1 MGELTTAEILREV
14 VDSDGN
20 LKPGFS
26 GIGRF
31 RGRND
36 YTDDE
41 ETVLKY
47 FFTNINSNVYCA
59 TDNMPNELWA
69 LVMGQYAR
77 SSMTGRDR
85 LLKLFTD
92 MEEKGEGLPVSKLA
106 SMIREGSD
114 IAVALKNHLSK
125 AGKFIETWGVKYGHA
140 SLRDSG
146 VIRMCM
152 EGVSQVATNILES
165 AREGAYQEQSTRA
178 LPYTKE
184 NIGIPYEIK
193 GTNYETM
200 LLELQMKLIS
210 LYEEIYGKLLI
221 HLKHKY
227 ANLRV
232 EADEKILAETGN
244 KEAVLSD
251 REWDSI
257 IAGKAFDVA
266 RYLLPL
272 NMTTSLGMTLNTRR
286 FQDKLSAWQSSDLME
301 IRVLGKAA
309 QIESMKISPTL
320 MKYGNKSEF
329 RASIPAKLRNLN
341 KKYIDNNPD
350 KSKFE
355 YKHYE
360 VTSKIISCPDNLQ
373 ELVLASIMING
384 SDGSVSMEEMMKMVK
399 KMSFDQKK
407 EIAESVTLDKLS
419 HEIFPKVMECGAVV
433 FERLY
438 DLGAFRDLQR
448 QRGDRQQYNKYSVIG
463 YNMPEEVE
471 EIGLK
476 QDFVGLMVEVKQFYD
491 FLRKEG
497 QPAASQYVPVMA
509 NVIRHVATKDVV
521 QCFYEAKLRAQ
532 PAGIDSYRSIA
543 QQEISQLLE
552 VMPVFK
558 GLIPYDDEYYELGRL
573 TETVNGKINRVK
585 QKAKNTQKPAMQVQT
600 NPAS

>member
-1 MGELTTAEILREV
+1 MGGLTTADVLKEV
-14 VDSDGN
+14 IDTDGN

-31 RGRND
+31 RGRTD
-36 YTDDE
+36 YTADE
-41 ETVLKY
+41 KTVLRY
-47 FFTNINSNVYCA
+47 FFTNIESNVYCA

-92 MEEKGEGLPVSKLA
+92 MEEKGEGLPVSELA
-106 SMIREGSD
+106 SMIRDGADVSE
-114 IAVALKNHLSK
+114 ALKKHLSK

-152 EGVSQVATNILES
+152 EGVSQGATNILES

-184 NIGIPYEIK
+184 NIGIPYEIR
-193 GTNYETM
+193 GTQYEQM
-200 LLELQMKLIS
+200 LLDLQANLIN
-210 LYEEIYGKLLI
+210 LYEEIYGKVLV
-221 HLKHKY
+221 HLKQKY
-227 ANLRV
+227 AHMRV
-232 EADEKILAETGN
+232 EADEKIIAETGN

-286 FQDKLSAWQSSDLME
+286 FQDKLSAWQSHDLME
-301 IRVLGKAA
+301 IRVLGRAA

-329 RASIPAKLRNLN
+329 RAAIPAKLRNLN
-341 KKYIDNNPD
+341 KKYIDSNPA
-350 KSKFE
+350 KPKFE
-355 YKHYE
+355 YKHYD
-360 VTSKIISCPDNLQ
+360 VQSKMISCPDDLQ
-373 ELVLASIMING
+373 ELVLASILLNG
-384 SDGSVSMEEMMKMVK
+384 SDGSTSLADLKKMVSD
-399 KMSFDQKK
+399 MSFEEKR
-407 EIAESVTLDKLS
+407 EIAESVTLGKQS
-419 HEIFPKVMECGAVV
+419 HEIFPKLMECGAVV

-463 YNMPEEVE
+463 YNMPKEVE

-476 QDFVGLMVEVKQFYD
+476 DEFVTLMVEVKQFYD
-491 FLRKEG
+491 LLRKEG
-497 QPAASQYVPVMA
+497 HPAAAQYVPVMA
-509 NVIRHVATKDVV
+509 NVIRHVTTKDVV

-543 QQEISQLLE
+543 QQEISQILE

-558 GLIPYDDEYYELGRL
+558 GLIPYDEAYYELGRL
-573 TETVNGKINRVK
+573 PETVNGKIRRYK
-585 QKAKNTQKPAMQVQT
+585 PKAAAQ
-600 NPAS
+600 